1 MYEANEVSLTR
12 RIVVLAI
19 TGVAIVAI
27 VWFSVWFIF
36 FRNHHTSET
45 PARNRSSQS
54 QTEKQ
59 SSDANSSSSSP
70 SNSNGSTGTNNSAA
84 GQTGTASSTATTT
97 PGLANTGPG
106 NVVAP
111 VVIAVVAGSGLYYVR
126 VLRTTRD

>member
-27 VWFSVWFIF
+27 VWFTVWFIF

-45 PARNRSSQS
+45 PASGRNSQS

-59 SSDANSSSSSP
+59 SSDTNSSSSSSSSDNNTAP
-70 SNSNGSTGTNNSAA
+70 NSSSSGT
-84 GQTGTASSTATTT
+84 TGTASSTATTT
-97 PGLANTGPG
+97 PALANTGPG
-106 NVVAP
+106 NVVTP
-111 VVIAVVAGSGLYYVR
+111 VLVAMVVGSSLYYVR
-126 VLRTTRD
+126 VLRTARG